1 MSSNRVSRGL
11 RNCNPGNIR
20 RSNTKYQGEKTP
32 STDSAFKQFESL
44 EWGYRALFMLL
55 HTYRVRGYG
64 DTIAKMI
71 SRYAPPSENNTE
83 AYISRLCRAT
93 GFERDM
99 PLDTL
104 DAEQMVPV
112 VCAISA
118 VENGVEA
125 DWQCVT
131 RGWEKFISSL

>member
-1 MSSNRVSRGL
+1 MKSSKTPRGL
-11 RNCNPGNIR
+11 RNLNPGNIR
-20 RSNTKYQGEKTP
+20 RSKTRYKGEKAD
-32 STDSAFKQFESL
+32 STDASFKQFESL
-44 EWGYRALFMLL
+44 EWGYRAIFMLL

-71 SRYAPPSENNTE
+71 ARYAPPSENNTE
-83 AYISRLCRAT
+83 AYISRVCRST
-93 GFERDM
+93 GIDRDT

-104 DAEQMVPV
+104 SADQMIPI

-125 DWQCVT
+125 DVDVVT
-131 RGWEKFISSL
+131 KGWELFMTA

>member
-1 MSSNRVSRGL
+1 MKSSKTPRGL
-11 RNCNPGNIR
+11 RNLNPGNIR
-20 RSNTKYQGEKTP
+20 RSKTRYRGEKSDT
-32 STDSAFKQFESL
+32 TDAAFKQFESL
-44 EWGYRALFMLL
+44 EWGYRAIFMLL

-71 SRYAPPSENNTE
+71 ARYAPPSENNTE
-83 AYISRLCRAT
+83 AYISRLCQAT
-93 GFERDM
+93 DIPRDM

-104 DAEQMVPV
+104 NPEQMIPI

-125 DWQCVT
+125 DVDVVT
-131 RGWEKFISSL
+131 KGWELFMTA

>member
-20 RSNTKYQGEKTP
+20 RSNTMYQGEKTP

-44 EWGYRALFMLL
+44 EWGYRAVFMLL

-104 DAEQMVPV
+104 NAEQMIPV

-125 DWQCVT
+125 DRACVT

>member
-1 MSSNRVSRGL
+1 MMSSKLSRGL

-20 RSNTKYQGEKTP
+20 RSKTKYQGEKTD

-44 EWGYRALFMLL
+44 EWGYRAIFMLL

-71 SRYAPPSENNTE
+71 SRYAPPCENNTE

-93 GFERDM
+93 GIDRDA

-104 DAEQMVPV
+104 NSEQMIPI

-125 DWQCVT
+125 DWQCVA
-131 RGWEKFISSL
+131 RGWERFISSL

>member
-1 MSSNRVSRGL
+1 MSRGL

-20 RSNTKYQGEKTP
+20 RSNTKYQGEKIP

-44 EWGYRALFMLL
+44 EWGYRAVFMLL

-104 DAEQMVPV
+104 NAEQMVPV

>member
-20 RSNTKYQGEKTP
+20 RSNTKYQGEKIP

-44 EWGYRALFMLL
+44 EWGYRAVFMLL

-104 DAEQMVPV
+104 NAEQMVPV

>member
-44 EWGYRALFMLL
+44 EWGYRAVFMLL

-64 DTIAKMI
+64 DTIEKMI

-104 DAEQMVPV
+104 NAEQMVPV

-125 DWQCVT
+125 DRECVT

>member
-1 MSSNRVSRGL
+1 MSRGL

>member
-1 MSSNRVSRGL
+1 MMSSKLSRGL

-20 RSNTKYQGEKTP
+20 RSKTKYQGEKTD

-44 EWGYRALFMLL
+44 EWGYRAIFMLL
-55 HTYRVRGYG
+55 HTYRVRDYG

-71 SRYAPPSENNTE
+71 SRYAPPCENNTE

-93 GFERDM
+93 GIDRDT

-104 DAEQMVPV
+104 NSEQMIPI

-118 VENGVEA
+118 VKNGVEA

-131 RGWEKFISSL
+131 RGWELFISSL

>member
-44 EWGYRALFMLL
+44 EWGYRAVFMLL

-64 DTIAKMI
+64 DTIEKMI

-93 GFERDM
+93 GIDRDA

-104 DAEQMVPV
+104 NSEQMVPV

>member
-1 MSSNRVSRGL
+1 MSRGL

-44 EWGYRALFMLL
+44 EWGYRAVFMLL

-64 DTIAKMI
+64 DTIEKMI

-104 DAEQMVPV
+104 NAEQMVPV

>member
-1 MSSNRVSRGL
+1 
-11 RNCNPGNIR
+11 
-20 RSNTKYQGEKTP
+20 
-32 STDSAFKQFESL
+32 
-44 EWGYRALFMLL
+44 
-55 HTYRVRGYG
+55 
-64 DTIAKMI
+64 MI
-71 SRYAPPSENNTE
+71 SRYAPPTENNTE

-93 GFERDM
+93 GIDRDA

-104 DAEQMVPV
+104 NSEQMVPV

>member
-44 EWGYRALFMLL
+44 EWGYRAVFMLL

-64 DTIAKMI
+64 DTIEKMI
-71 SRYAPPSENNTE
+71 SRYAPSSENNTE

-104 DAEQMVPV
+104 NAEQMVPV

>member
-44 EWGYRALFMLL
+44 EWGYRAVFMLL

-64 DTIAKMI
+64 DTIEKMI

-104 DAEQMVPV
+104 NAEQMVPV
-112 VCAISA
+112 VCAIST

-125 DWQCVT
+125 DRECVT

>member
-1 MSSNRVSRGL
+1 MKSSKTPRGL
-11 RNCNPGNIR
+11 RNLNPGNIR
-20 RSNTKYQGEKTP
+20 RSKTRYKGEKSD
-32 STDSAFKQFESL
+32 STDAAFKQFESL
-44 EWGYRALFMLL
+44 EWGYRAIFMLL

-71 SRYAPPSENNTE
+71 ARYAPPSENNTE
-83 AYISRLCRAT
+83 AYISRLCQAT
-93 GFERDM
+93 DIPRDM

-104 DAEQMVPV
+104 NPEQMIPI

-125 DWQCVT
+125 DVDVVT
-131 RGWEKFISSL
+131 KGWELFMTA

>member
-44 EWGYRALFMLL
+44 EWGYRAVFMLL

-104 DAEQMVPV
+104 NAEQMVPV

>member
-1 MSSNRVSRGL
+1 MSRGL

-20 RSNTKYQGEKTP
+20 RSNTKYQGEKIP

-44 EWGYRALFMLL
+44 EWGYRAVFMLL

-104 DAEQMVPV
+104 NAEQMIPV